1 MVQSKGPLLVRLA
14 MYITC
19 RLHGV
24 QLAHGMI
31 REHDLHACNVKVAQG
46 LLAMGKGGGLGVLT
60 FRAAGLCIKCKA
72 IQFGHGLYM
81 VFQGMATWGYRVT
94 AQGWNSDIKFIAR
107 LQWSRKMPRKALTL
121 TTQRLSY
128 LHHILQAFWNPSLF
142 QHYMFPDC
150 SKCMCPGE

>member
-1 MVQSKGPLLVRLA
+1 MPCWPMVQSKGSLLVRLA
-14 MYITC
+14 RYITC

-24 QLAHGMI
+24 QLAHGVI
-31 REHDLHACNVKVAQG
+31 WDHDLQACSVKVAQG

-107 LQWSRKMPRKALTL
+107 LQ
-121 TTQRLSY
+121 
-128 LHHILQAFWNPSLF
+128 
-142 QHYMFPDC
+142 
-150 SKCMCPGE
+150 